1 MSQAAPRN
9 DDRNPILVELTRGE
23 IVESV
28 HRGALAVSDAAGR
41 ILIQLG
47 DIETPVYP
55 RSAFKMMQA
64 LPLIETGAADAFKVT
79 PKELAMA
86 CASHSSEAFHV
97 KTVARW
103 LKRIGCGEGDLACGP
118 HLPMN
123 EAAARALQRGRKE
136 PTRLH
141 NNCSGKH
148 SGFLCTACHMGEP
161 IADYVDVD
169 HPVQRRVRQAI
180 ADLCDVAADSMP
192 WGIDG
197 CAAPNF
203 ALPLKNLALGFAR
216 LADPSGLASARAAAA
231 VRLVQAVREN
241 PLYESGTGRSDVA
254 LIEATTGGTVTKIG
268 AEGVYSASIP
278 ALGLGVALKI
288 DDGAGRAA
296 ETAIA
301 AVLARLGVL
310 DVKTDAARPLL
321 VAPIVNWR
329 GDHCGERRPAD
340 ALKTL

>member
-1 MSQAAPRN
+1 MSHAAPRN
-9 DDRNPILVELTRGE
+9 DDRNPILVELTRGK
-23 IVESV
+23 IVESF
-28 HRGALAVSDAAGR
+28 HRGAVAVSDAAGK
-41 ILIQLG
+41 IHFQLG
-47 DIETPVYP
+47 DIERPVYP

-79 PKELAMA
+79 PKELSMA
-86 CASHSSEAFHV
+86 CASHSSEPFHV
-97 KTVARW
+97 KTVAGW

-118 HLPMN
+118 HLPMS
-123 EAAARALQRGRKE
+123 EAAARVMQRGRKE

-161 IADYVDVD
+161 VAGYVEID
-169 HPVQRRVRQAI
+169 HPVQVRVRQAI
-180 ADLCDVAADSMP
+180 AELCDVDGAQMP

-216 LADPSGLASARAAAA
+216 LADPSGLASNRAAAA
-231 VRLVQAVREN
+231 HRLVKAVREN

-288 DDGAGRAA
+288 DDGTGRAA

-310 DVKTDAARPLL
+310 DEKTDAARLL
-321 VAPIVNWR
+321 ITAPITNWR
-329 GDHCGERRPAD
+329 GDHCGERRPAESL
-340 ALKTL
+340 AL